1 MVVAIIILIVLLV
14 LLAWVLLAE
23 NKEPSESLG
32 DDYVNES
39 DYEYDDNLE

>member
-1 MVVAIIILIVLLV
+1 MIVAITTLIILLV
-14 LLAWVLLAE
+14 LLAWVLLVE

-39 DYEYDDNLE
+39 DHIYDDNLD

>member
-1 MVVAIIILIVLLV
+1 MIIAITTLIILLV

-32 DDYVNES
+32 DDYVQES